1 MSFYAL
7 PDTCKLGL
15 TEAQAYAVVWD
26 AFQKIQEEA
35 SRAMVYYG
43 QETGLKKENPDKP
56 MMKLEF
62 FFLSMELRKNA
73 AAFRRD

>member
-15 TEAQAYAVVWD
+15 TEAQAYTVVWD

-35 SRAMVYYG
+35 PRAMVYYG

-56 MMKLEF
+56 YDEIGILL
-62 FFLSMELRKNA
+62 LSMNLRKKCCSI
-73 AAFRRD
+73 

>member
-15 TEAQAYAVVWD
+15 TEAQAYTVVWD

-35 SRAMVYYG
+35 PRAMVYYG

-56 MMKLEF
+56 
-62 FFLSMELRKNA
+62 
-73 AAFRRD
+73 

>member
-35 SRAMVYYG
+35 SRAMVFIPYF
-43 QETGLKKENPDKP
+43 
-56 MMKLEF
+56 KLV
-62 FFLSMELRKNA
+62 S
-73 AAFRRD
+73 FRLQIYNYFVRLYLE